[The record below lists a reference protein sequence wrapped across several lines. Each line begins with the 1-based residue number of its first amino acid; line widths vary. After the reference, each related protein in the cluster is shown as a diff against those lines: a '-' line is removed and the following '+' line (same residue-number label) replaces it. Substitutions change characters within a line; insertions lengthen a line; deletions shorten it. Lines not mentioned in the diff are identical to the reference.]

1 MNLEKNINNK
11 LSLYFIIFLMFLGC
25 EINKKSVQSNDYNS
39 EYEIKNK
46 SNISLLN
53 RVRANPSIYIE
64 GNGDNAKVYLKGVS
78 SINFPKE
85 ILFVLNG
92 IQVGNYSKISSM
104 LDPTMIKSIRIL
116 KNAVDLSM
124 YGFAGSGG
132 VIEIK
137 TK

>member
-53 RVRANPSIYIE
+53 RVRANPSIY
-64 GNGDNAKVYLKGVS
+64 
-78 SINFPKE
+78 
-85 ILFVLNG
+85 
-92 IQVGNYSKISSM
+92 
-104 LDPTMIKSIRIL
+104 
-116 KNAVDLSM
+116 
-124 YGFAGSGG
+124 
-132 VIEIK
+132 
-137 TK
+137 

>member
-11 LSLYFIIFLMFLGC
+11 SSLYFIIFLMCLGC

-78 SINFPKE
+78 SINFPKK
-85 ILFVLNG
+85 
-92 IQVGNYSKISSM
+92 YY
-104 LDPTMIKSIRIL
+104 
-116 KNAVDLSM
+116 LS
-124 YGFAGSGG
+124 
-132 VIEIK
+132 
-137 TK
+137 

>member
-1 MNLEKNINNK
+1 
-11 LSLYFIIFLMFLGC
+11 MFLGC

-39 EYEIKNK
+39 EYEINNK

-85 ILFVLNG
+85 ILFVLDG

>member
-53 RVRANPSIYIE
+53 RVRSNPSIYIE

-85 ILFVLNG
+85 ILFVLDG
-92 IQVGNYSKISSM
+92 IH
-104 LDPTMIKSIRIL
+104 D
-116 KNAVDLSM
+116 
-124 YGFAGSGG
+124 
-132 VIEIK
+132 
-137 TK
+137 

>member
-1 MNLEKNINNK
+1 
-11 LSLYFIIFLMFLGC
+11 MFLGC

-85 ILFVLNG
+85 ILFVLDG

-132 VIEIK
+132 VIEII

>member
-11 LSLYFIIFLMFLGC
+11 SSLYFIIFLIFLGC
-25 EINKKSVQSNDYNS
+25 EINKKSVQTNDYNS

-85 ILFVLNG
+85 IYPKTW
-92 IQVGNYSKISSM
+92 NYFN
-104 LDPTMIKSIRIL
+104 T
-116 KNAVDLSM
+116 
-124 YGFAGSGG
+124 GSYAL
-132 VIEIK
+132 IESV
-137 TK
+137 